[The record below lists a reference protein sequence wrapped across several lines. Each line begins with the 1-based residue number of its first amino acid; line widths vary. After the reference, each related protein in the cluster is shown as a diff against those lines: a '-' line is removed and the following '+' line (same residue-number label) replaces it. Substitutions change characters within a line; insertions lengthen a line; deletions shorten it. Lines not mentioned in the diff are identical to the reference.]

1 MSNDGATPKANGA
14 QTEAE
19 ILSQPVC
26 WEASLDWL
34 DRTGKLNELARQFA
48 GIEEWVFV
56 GCGSSYYVA
65 LSAAS
70 TMAGLTGLRAYALP
84 ASELLLFPQQI
95 RTSRALA
102 AVLISRSGR
111 TSEVLRVAEQLS
123 KRGIATLGIS
133 CTPHQSLEKLVT
145 SAVVLS
151 AADEQST
158 VMTRSFTSMLLTLQA
173 FAARIGEK
181 GDFTL
186 GQRGIVASAK
196 QVLRTLPERISDFAR
211 SNSFDDYVFLA
222 QGTLHGIACES
233 ALKLT
238 EMSIS
243 YAQNFHAL
251 EFRHG
256 PKSIVS
262 PKTLIGF
269 LLSEAAYAE
278 ELSVLEEVKT
288 LGGTT
293 LVVTNHADDRARAA
307 ADLLI
312 ELNSDAPEMARAPL
326 HLLPGQLL
334 GLYTGL
340 EKGLDPDAPRNLS
353 RVVILDDEDSR
364 EETKHAAL

>member
-1 MSNDGATPKANGA
+1 MSDHGFTPKANGA

-19 ILSQPVC
+19 ILGQPAC

-34 DRTGKLNELARQFA
+34 DRSGKLDELARQFA
-48 GIEEWVFV
+48 GIEEWVFI
-56 GCGSSYYVA
+56 GCGSSYYAA

-70 TMAGLTGLRAYALP
+70 TMATLTGMRAYALP
-84 ASELLLFPQQI
+84 ASEPLLFPQQI
-95 RTSRALA
+95 RAGRGIA

-123 KRGIATLGIS
+123 QRGIPTLGIG
-133 CTPHQSLEKLVT
+133 CTPHQALEKLAT
-145 SAVVLS
+145 SAMVLS

-158 VMTRSFTSMLLTLQA
+158 VMTRSFTSMLIALQA
-173 FAARIGEK
+173 LAASIGKK
-181 GDFTL
+181 GDFAL
-186 GQRGIVASAK
+186 GQRGIAATAK
-196 QVLRTLPERISDFAR
+196 EVMRTLPERIRKFVR
-211 SNSFDDYVFLA
+211 SNAFDDYVFLA
-222 QGTLHGIACES
+222 QGTLYGIACES

-243 YAQNFHAL
+243 YAQVFHAL

-262 PKTLIGF
+262 SKTLIGV
-269 LLSEAAYAE
+269 LLSETAYTE
-278 ELSVLEEVKT
+278 ELSMLEEVKR

-293 LVVTNHADDRARAA
+293 LVVSNHADDRARAA

-326 HLLPGQLL
+326 YLLPGQLM

>member
-1 MSNDGATPKANGA
+1 MSNDGHVPKANGA

-19 ILSQPVC
+19 ILSQPES
-26 WEASLDWL
+26 WNASLDL
-34 DRTGKLNELARQFA
+34 LHRSAKLNELARQFS
-48 GIEEWVFV
+48 GIEEWVFI

-70 TMAGLTGLRAYALP
+70 TMAALAGLRAYALP
-84 ASELLLFPQQI
+84 ASEVLLYPRQI
-95 RTSRALA
+95 RASKTVA

-111 TSEVLRVAEQLS
+111 TSEVLRAAEQLS

-133 CTPHQSLEKLVT
+133 CTPHQALEKLVT
-145 SAVVLS
+145 SAIVLS
-151 AADEQST
+151 AADEEST

-173 FAARIGEK
+173 LAATIGDK
-181 GDFTL
+181 QDFML
-186 GQRGIVASAK
+186 AQRGIAARA
-196 QVLRTLPERISDFAR
+196 QEMLRTLPARVRDFVR

-222 QGTLHGIACES
+222 QGPLYGIACES

-262 PKTLIGF
+262 AKTLIGF
-269 LLSEAAYAE
+269 LLSETAYAE
-278 ELSVLEEVKT
+278 ELSVLEEVKR

-293 LVVTNHADDRARAA
+293 LVVANRADGRARAA

-312 ELNSDAPEMARAPL
+312 ELNADAPEMAQVPL
-326 HLLPGQLL
+326 YLLPGQLM

-340 EKGLDPDAPRNLS
+340 QKGFDPDTPRNLS
-353 RVVILDDEDSR
+353 RVVVLDDEDPR
-364 EETKHAAL
+364 EEIKHAAF

>member
-1 MSNDGATPKANGA
+1 MSNDGHTPKANGA
-14 QTEAE
+14 RTEAE
-19 ILSQPVC
+19 ILSQPAC

-34 DRTGKLNELARQFA
+34 ERTGKLSELSRQFA
-48 GIEEWVFV
+48 EIEEWVFI

-65 LSAAS
+65 MSAAS
-70 TMAGLTGLRAYALP
+70 TMSGLTGLRAYALP

-95 RTSRALA
+95 RLGRNIA

-111 TSEVLRVAEQLS
+111 TSEVLRVADQLS

-133 CTPHQSLEKLVT
+133 CAPHQALEKLVN
-145 SAVVLS
+145 SAIVLS
-151 AADEQST
+151 TADEQST
-158 VMTRSFTSMLLTLQA
+158 VMTRSFTSMLLALQA
-173 FAARIGEK
+173 LAASLGKK
-181 GDFTL
+181 GDFAL
-186 GQRGIVASAK
+186 GQRGIAGSAK
-196 QVLRTLPERISDFAR
+196 EVLRTLPERIRKFVR
-211 SNSFDDYVFLA
+211 SNTFDDYVFLA
-222 QGTLHGIACES
+222 QGTFYGIACES

-256 PKSIVS
+256 PKSVVS
-262 PKTLIGF
+262 PKTLIGI
-269 LLSEAAYAE
+269 LLSETAYAE
-278 ELSVLEEVKT
+278 ELLVLEEVKK

-293 LVVTNHADDRARAA
+293 LVVTNHADDRARAV

-326 HLLPGQLL
+326 YLLPGQLM

-364 EETKHAAL
+364 EETKHAAF

>member
-1 MSNDGATPKANGA
+1 MSKDGATPKANGA

-19 ILSQPVC
+19 ILSQPGC
-26 WEASLDWL
+26 WEAVLDSL
-34 DRTGKLNELARQFA
+34 DRTSKLDELVRQFA
-48 GIEEWVFV
+48 EIEEWVFV

-65 LSAAS
+65 MSAAA
-70 TMAGLTGLRAYALP
+70 TMASLTGLRAYALP
-84 ASELLLFPQQI
+84 ASELLLFPQQM
-95 RTSRALA
+95 RTSRAIA

-123 KRGIATLGIS
+123 KRGIATMGIS
-133 CTPHQSLEKLVT
+133 CTPDQALEKLVT
-145 SAVVLS
+145 RAVVLS

-173 FAARIGEK
+173 LAASIGRND
-181 GDFTL
+181 DFL
-186 GQRGIVASAK
+186 VRQRGIAASAK
-196 QVLRTLPERISDFAR
+196 EVLRTLPERVSDFVR
-211 SNSFDDYVFLA
+211 SNPFDDYVFLA
-222 QGTLHGIACES
+222 QGTLYGIACES

-262 PKTLIGF
+262 PRTLIGV
-269 LLSEAAYAE
+269 LLSETAYAE
-278 ELSVLEEVKT
+278 ELSVLEEVKG

-293 LVVTNHADDRARAA
+293 LVVTNRADDRSRAA

-312 ELNSDAPEMARAPL
+312 ELNSGAPEMARAPL
-326 HLLPGQLL
+326 FLLSGQLM
-334 GLYTGL
+334 GLYTGMQ
-340 EKGLDPDAPRNLS
+340 KGLDPDAPRNLS

-364 EETKHAAL
+364 EETRHATL

>member
-1 MSNDGATPKANGA
+1 LSNDDATRKANGA

-19 ILSQPVC
+19 ILSQPMC
-26 WEASLDWL
+26 WEASLDGL
-34 DRTGKLNELARQFA
+34 ERTGKLNDLARQFV

-70 TMAGLTGLRAYALP
+70 TMANLTGLRAHALP
-84 ASELLLFPQQI
+84 ASELLFSPQQL
-95 RTSRALA
+95 RASKAIA

-123 KRGIATLGIS
+123 KRGIPTLGIS
-133 CTPHQSLEKLVT
+133 CTPDQTLETLVT
-145 SAVVLS
+145 SAVVLT

-158 VMTRSFTSMLLTLQA
+158 VMTRSFTSMLLALQA
-173 FAARIGEK
+173 LAATIAGANDLLLAQRDIAAGAQ
-181 GDFTL
+181 GALVRLPGAIRDF
-186 GQRGIVASAK
+186 V
-196 QVLRTLPERISDFAR
+196 R

-222 QGTLHGIACES
+222 QGALYGIACES

-243 YAQNFHAL
+243 YAQNFHTL

-256 PKSIVS
+256 PKSVVS
-262 PKTLIGF
+262 EKTLIGF
-269 LLSEAAYAE
+269 LLSETSYAE
-278 ELSVLEEVKT
+278 ELSVLEEVKR

-293 LVVTNHADDRARAA
+293 LVVTNHADARTRAA
-307 ADLLI
+307 ADLLFD
-312 ELNSDAPEMARAPL
+312 LDSDVPEVARVPL
-326 HLLPGQLL
+326 FLLPGQLM

-340 EKGLDPDAPRNLS
+340 KKGFDPDAPRNLS
-353 RVVILDDEDSR
+353 RVVVLDDEDSR
-364 EETKHAAL
+364 EETNHAAL

>member
-1 MSNDGATPKANGA
+1 MSNDGFEAKANGA

-19 ILSQPVC
+19 ILSQPEC
-26 WEASLDWL
+26 WEAALGWL
-34 DRTGKLNELARQFA
+34 EQTGKLQELARQFA
-48 GIEEWVFV
+48 GIEEWVFI

-70 TMAGLTGLRAYALP
+70 TMASLTGLRASALP

-95 RTSRALA
+95 RAGRTIA

-123 KRGIATLGIS
+123 RRGIATLGIS
-133 CTPHQSLEKLVT
+133 CTPHQALEKLVT
-145 SAVVLS
+145 SAIVLS

-158 VMTRSFTSMLLTLQA
+158 VMTRSFTSMLLALQA
-173 FAARIGEK
+173 LAASIGKK
-181 GDFTL
+181 GDFAP
-186 GQRGIVASAK
+186 GQPVLVAGARE
-196 QVLRTLPERISDFAR
+196 VLRTLPEGIREFVH

-222 QGTLHGIACES
+222 QGTLYGIACES

-262 PKTLIGF
+262 PKTLIAV
-269 LLSEAAYAE
+269 LLSETGYDE
-278 ELSVLEEVKT
+278 ELSVLEEVKR

-293 LVVTNHADDRARAA
+293 LVVTNHADDRSRAA
-307 ADLLI
+307 ADLLV
-312 ELNSDAPEMARAPL
+312 ELNSDAPELARVPL
-326 HLLPGQLL
+326 YLLPGQLM

-340 EKGLDPDAPRNLS
+340 KKGMDPDAPRNLS
-353 RVVILDDEDSR
+353 RVVILDDEDAR
-364 EETKHAAL
+364 EETNHAAL